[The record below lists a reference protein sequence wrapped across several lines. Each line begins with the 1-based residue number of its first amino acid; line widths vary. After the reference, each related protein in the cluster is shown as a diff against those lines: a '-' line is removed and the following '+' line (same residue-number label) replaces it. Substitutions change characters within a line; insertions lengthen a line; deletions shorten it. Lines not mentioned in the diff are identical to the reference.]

1 MTLSLST
8 VPDLQDLHCKSLN
21 MSACLNAEAYRLEN
35 RLTMDEAVAKF
46 PSVLEIRE
54 HYILDELEIICII
67 WFTLEYILR
76 LFAAPD
82 KKKFFRG
89 WLNNIDLIAILPFY
103 VSLFLV
109 HFDTAGRVLQVL
121 RVIRI
126 LRIFKLARHSTGLQ
140 SLGFTL
146 RHSYQ
151 NLGVLLL
158 FIAVGVVIFSALA
171 YFAERDDNR
180 GNFES
185 IPHCFYWSLITMTT
199 VGYGKLN
206 EY

>member
-1 MTLSLST
+1 M
-8 VPDLQDLHCKSLN
+8 PDLQELHCKSLN
-21 MSACLNAEAYRLEN
+21 TSACLQAEAYRYEN
-35 RLTMDEAVAKF
+35 NLSMDEAEDKF
-46 PSVLEIRE
+46 PDILEVREHFILDDLEIV
-54 HYILDELEIICII
+54 CII
-67 WFTLEYILR
+67 WFTLEYLLR
-76 LFAAPD
+76 LFAAPN
-82 KKKFFRG
+82 KWKFFCG
-89 WLNNIDLIAILPFY
+89 WLNAIDLIAILPFY

-109 HFDTAGRVLQVL
+109 FFDTAGRVLQVL

-158 FIAVGVVIFSALA
+158 FITVGVVIFAALA
-171 YFAERDDNR
+171 FFAEKDNNR

-185 IPHCFYWSLITMTT
+185 IPHSFYWSLITMTT
-199 VGYGKLN
+199 VGYGKH
-206 EY
+206 YI